1 MAVLPESMDRLDVQD
16 TEGSLSK
23 VQEYIRYMGERIEF
37 SFRNMTKTVS
47 AAGVSSA
54 ELYILIQAQAQ
65 TLAALQSAVNSM
77 AGNITTLQSSVAA
90 LQTAVSGIN
99 ARLDSIDESIASL
112 DERVTALENPVTP

>member
-23 VQEYIRYMGERIEF
+23 VQDYIRYMGERIEF

-54 ELYILIQAQAQ
+54 ELYILFQAQAQ
-65 TLAALQSAVNSM
+65 TLAALQSAVNCM
-77 AGNITTLQSSVAA
+77 ARKHHDPAKQRGCAA
-90 LQTAVSGIN
+90 
-99 ARLDSIDESIASL
+99 
-112 DERVTALENPVTP
+112 NPP